1 VPVCLHCG
9 ETGPVGALFCTKCGY
24 TLPQSTGA
32 PDPLASSGSIAGGGA
47 VPPGGY
53 PTPPATSPYPMLVPT
68 GPYLV
73 AAPFAGA
80 VGPLPPPP
88 NAKFCTRCGTI
99 IAQPAV
105 YCPVCQHPQP

>member
-9 ETGPVGALFCTKCGY
+9 ENGPAGALFCTKCGY
-24 TLPQSTGA
+24 TLPQA
-32 PDPLASSGSIAGGGA
+32 DAASPIPSA
-47 VPPGGY
+47 VPPPPPPTTRFPTPPIAPGGY
-53 PTPPATSPYPMLVPT
+53 PVVLPY

-73 AAPFAGA
+73 PANAIPGA

-88 NAKFCTRCGTI
+88 NAKFCTRCGTV

-105 YCPVCQHPQP
+105 YCPVCQQPQP